1 MAGDLSEA
9 VKQLVADK
17 GISEELILKTIEMA
31 LLAAYKKKYGTTSNA
46 ETYIDEEHDVVKIYS
61 KKEIVDKVEEPV
73 FEIELSEAQKLHS
86 GAEVGDEMLIEI
98 KPEDFGRIAA
108 QTAKQVVRQRLKE
121 IEKDVVYNEFKQRE
135 GEMIVGYFQRE
146 RTGTIYVNLG
156 RTEGI
161 MPRNQQSPRE
171 HYSIG
176 DRIKALLLEVRKGT
190 KGPQIILSRGHPGF
204 VKKIFELEIPE
215 VADGTIEIKNIV
227 RDPGYRTKVAVFSP
241 RDEVDPVGACVGM
254 KGIRIQAIVGEL
266 EGEKI
271 DIVKWDTDVKRYIA
285 NGMNPVKISRIV
297 VTDDKN
303 KEALIVV
310 HDSQLS
316 IAIGRAGQNIRLV
329 SKLVGWKLDIMPE
342 SEFETSEYAEFARKV
357 ADELFST
364 GEEESE
370 IVTLRDIPGID
381 PKTLELLENEG
392 YTEIENI
399 IEKSEKELLEIE
411 GMTVEMAKQFMGIL
425 SENIEVV
432 EEELIKTEEAPA
444 ESGEEEEEYYE
455 CPNCGSRITEEMS
468 RCESCGVELVF
479 KDEEAEGEE
488 VEEGTAEEEEAEKEE
503 QTET

>member
-1 MAGDLSEA
+1 
-9 VKQLVADK
+9 
-17 GISEELILKTIEMA
+17 
-31 LLAAYKKKYGTTSNA
+31 
-46 ETYIDEEHDVVKIYS
+46 
-61 KKEIVDKVEEPV
+61 
-73 FEIELSEAQKLHS
+73 
-86 GAEVGDEMLIEI
+86 
-98 KPEDFGRIAA
+98 
-108 QTAKQVVRQRLKE
+108 
-121 IEKDVVYNEFKQRE
+121 
-135 GEMIVGYFQRE
+135 
-146 RTGTIYVNLG
+146 
-156 RTEGI
+156 
-161 MPRNQQSPRE
+161 
-171 HYSIG
+171 
-176 DRIKALLLEVRKGT
+176 
-190 KGPQIILSRGHPGF
+190 
-204 VKKIFELEIPE
+204 
-215 VADGTIEIKNIV
+215 
-227 RDPGYRTKVAVFSP
+227 
-241 RDEVDPVGACVGM
+241 
-254 KGIRIQAIVGEL
+254 
-266 EGEKI
+266 
-271 DIVKWDTDVKRYIA
+271 
-285 NGMNPVKISRIV
+285 MNPVKISRIV

-399 IEKSEKELLEIE
+399 IEKSEKELLDIE

-425 SENIEVV
+425 SENIVVV

>member
-399 IEKSEKELLEIE
+399 IEKSEKELLDIE

-425 SENIEVV
+425 SENIVVV